1 VNVQVV
7 PELKRHENGG
17 EYIALAIPRA
27 TGIASTSDGRYFLR
41 VGDTCQ
47 PIVGDDV
54 MRLANERPAT
64 PWEEMT
70 SLRVPR
76 ADADAAKVE
85 HLCAGLRASD
95 RVKPSVKEKT
105 DDELLTHYGLAKGDM
120 LTNLGILLV
129 GDRDAR
135 ASLGS
140 APIVQAI
147 KYDEREVKVAK
158 WSWDD
163 HTQSPIELID
173 AIWSEVTDFR
183 ESYELPDGMLR
194 TKLPA
199 YDELVV
205 RELLVNAF
213 VHRPYTQRGDIYL
226 NLHPDR
232 LEVVNPGRLPIG
244 VTPQNILH
252 ESRRRNDGLAHIFH
266 DLKLMEREGSGIDL
280 LFERLLAT
288 GRKAPTIREGT
299 DSVHVT
305 IPRRV
310 VQPGVIKLLVEA
322 DKRYQLTQRE
332 RITFALVAQTESVSA
347 ADLAEELELADTNA
361 LRPWLGRLLDWGLIE
376 QTGRTSATRYFVPP
390 ALLREA
396 GLDALTT
403 LKRVQPHRLRALI
416 LEDLERFP
424 GSSKSDIWRRVGPRS
439 PSGPS
444 GARSRSSSR
453 RAGSWRPERHG
464 PAGSASSPAFLAKVA
479 TMANKPGRRSPQPC
493 VFRCFDSGHVWALAR
508 IRGQKGGPATSPR
521 VPTDS
526 LSKPIRRKIPKNP
539 DQKNCPAILIARSA
553 SRNVRSDRAKRAS
566 RHAAGA
572 PAKGEMSGLCVRIL
586 KCATYAPV
594 LRGMSSSECLVEFA
608 GSFQALGGLGVA
620 PVLRSI
626 QNAPNRDVGAGHG
639 LGR

>member
-1 VNVQVV
+1 MTTHESHTLDRKSLRLVTGAKPDFGELAQDCVCFANAAGGTLLIGIEDDVEAPPEGQRVEPALLDRIRKRVGELTVNVQVV

-17 EYIALAIPRA
+17 EYVALTIPRA

-41 VGDTCQ
+41 VGDTCR

-70 SLRVPR
+70 SLHVPKAN
-76 ADADAAKVE
+76 ADPMKVAS
-85 HLCAGLRASD
+85 LCERLRASD
-95 RVKPSVKEKT
+95 RVKQSVREKT
-105 DDELLTHYGLAKGDM
+105 DDELLSHYGLARGDV
-120 LTNLGILLV
+120 LTNLGVLLV
-129 GDRDAR
+129 GDRDSR

-163 HTQSPIELID
+163 RTQSPIELVD
-173 AIWSEVTDFR
+173 AIWNEVTDFR

-205 RELLVNAF
+205 RELLVNAL

-252 ESRRRNDGLAHIFH
+252 ESRRRNDALAHIFH

-288 GRKAPTIREGT
+288 GRKVPTITEGT

-332 RITFALVAQTESVSA
+332 RITFALVAQTERISA
-347 ADLAEELELADTNA
+347 TELAEALELTDANA
-361 LRPWLGRLLDWGLIE
+361 LRPWLGRLIMWGLVE
-376 QTGRTSATRYFVPP
+376 QSGRTNATRYFVPP

-403 LKRVQPHRLRALI
+403 LTRVQPHRLRALI

-424 GSSKSDIWRRVGPRS
+424 ESSKADIWRRVGPEIPERTF
-439 PSGPS
+439 
-444 GARSRSSSR
+444 R
-453 RAGSWRPERHG
+453 RALEELVTS
-464 PAGSASSPAFLAKVA
+464 
-479 TMANKPGRRSPQPC
+479 GRVMVTGETRARRFSLKSG
-493 VFRCFDSGHVWALAR
+493 VSGHGDDD
-508 IRGQKGGPATSPR
+508 GQ
-521 VPTDS
+521 
-526 LSKPIRRKIPKNP
+526 
-539 DQKNCPAILIARSA
+539 
-553 SRNVRSDRAKRAS
+553 
-566 RHAAGA
+566 
-572 PAKGEMSGLCVRIL
+572 
-586 KCATYAPV
+586 
-594 LRGMSSSECLVEFA
+594 
-608 GSFQALGGLGVA
+608 
-620 PVLRSI
+620 
-626 QNAPNRDVGAGHG
+626 
-639 LGR
+639 

>member
-1 VNVQVV
+1 MTTRESYTLDRKSLRLVTGAKAGFGELAQDCVCFANAAGGTLLIGIEDGAEAPPADQRVEPALLDRIRKRIGELTVNVQVA

-17 EYIALAIPRA
+17 EYIALTIPRA

-41 VGDTCQ
+41 VGDTCR

-76 ADADAAKVE
+76 ASADAAKVE
-85 HLCAGLRASD
+85 RLCAGLRASD
-95 RVKPSVKEKT
+95 RVKPSVKEKA
-105 DDELLTHYGLAKGDM
+105 DEELLTHYGLAKGDL

-129 GDRDAR
+129 GDRHAR

-147 KYDEREVKVAK
+147 KYDEREMKVAK
-158 WSWDD
+158 WSWDER
-163 HTQSPIELID
+163 TQSPIELID
-173 AIWSEVTDFR
+173 VIWSEVSDFR
-183 ESYELPDGMLR
+183 ESYEMPDGMLR

-288 GRKAPTIREGT
+288 GRKAPTITEGT

-332 RITFALVAQTESVSA
+332 RITFALVAQTESISA
-347 ADLAEELELADTNA
+347 AELAEELELGDTNA
-361 LRPWLGRLLDWGLIE
+361 LRPWLGRLVDWGLIE
-376 QTGRTSATRYFVPP
+376 QTGRPNATRYFVPP

-416 LEDLERFP
+416 LEDLGRFP
-424 GSSKSDIWRRVGPRS
+424 
-439 PSGPS
+439 
-444 GARSRSSSR
+444 
-453 RAGSWRPERHG
+453 
-464 PAGSASSPAFLAKVA
+464 
-479 TMANKPGRRSPQPC
+479 
-493 VFRCFDSGHVWALAR
+493 DSGRADIHRRIGPEIHEKALAR
-508 IRGQKGGPATSPR
+508 AL
-521 VPTDS
+521 D
-526 LSKPIRRKIPKNP
+526 
-539 DQKNCPAILIARSA
+539 A
-553 SRNVRSDRAKRAS
+553 
-566 RHAAGA
+566 
-572 PAKGEMSGLCVRIL
+572 
-586 KCATYAPV
+586 
-594 LRGMSSSECLVEFA
+594 LRGEGAIVSTGERRWRKYRLA
-608 GSFQALGGLGVA
+608 G
-620 PVLRSI
+620 
-626 QNAPNRDVGAGHG
+626 DK
-639 LGR
+639 GRQP

>member
-1 VNVQVV
+1 MTTRESQHLDRKSLRLVTGANPDFGELAQDCVCFANAAGGTLLLGIEDDTEAPPADQRVEPALLDRIRKRVGELTVNVQVV

-17 EYIALAIPRA
+17 EYIALTVPRA

-41 VGDTCQ
+41 VGDTCR

-76 ADADAAKVE
+76 ASADAAKVAS
-85 HLCAGLRASD
+85 LCAGLRASD

-105 DDELLTHYGLAKGDM
+105 DDELLTHYGLAKGDV

-129 GDRDAR
+129 GDRHAR
-135 ASLGS
+135 ANLGS

-147 KYDEREVKVAK
+147 KYDERELKVAK

-163 HTQSPIELID
+163 RTQSPIELID
-173 AIWSEVTDFR
+173 AIWSEVSDFR

-226 NLHPDR
+226 NLYSDC

-252 ESRRRNDGLAHIFH
+252 ESRRRNDGLAHIF
-266 DLKLMEREGSGIDL
+266 LEREGTGIDL

-288 GRKAPTIREGT
+288 GRKVPTITEGT

-332 RITFALVAQTESVSA
+332 RITFALVAQTESISA
-347 ADLAEELELADTNA
+347 AELAEKLELVDANA

-416 LEDLERFP
+416 LEDIGRFP
-424 GSSKSDIWRRVGPRS
+424 
-439 PSGPS
+439 
-444 GARSRSSSR
+444 
-453 RAGSWRPERHG
+453 
-464 PAGSASSPAFLAKVA
+464 
-479 TMANKPGRRSPQPC
+479 
-493 VFRCFDSGHVWALAR
+493 DSGRADIHRRIGPEIHEKALTRALDALLR
-508 IRGQKGGPATSPR
+508 DGAIVSTGERRWRKYRLAGGKGHQP
-521 VPTDS
+521 
-526 LSKPIRRKIPKNP
+526 
-539 DQKNCPAILIARSA
+539 
-553 SRNVRSDRAKRAS
+553 
-566 RHAAGA
+566 
-572 PAKGEMSGLCVRIL
+572 
-586 KCATYAPV
+586 
-594 LRGMSSSECLVEFA
+594 
-608 GSFQALGGLGVA
+608 
-620 PVLRSI
+620 
-626 QNAPNRDVGAGHG
+626 
-639 LGR
+639 

>member
-1 VNVQVV
+1 MTTRESYTLDRKSLRLVTGTKPDFGELAQDCVCFANAAGGTLLIGIEDDTEAPPADQRVEPALLDRIRKRIGELTVNVQVA

-17 EYIALAIPRA
+17 EYIALTIPRA

-41 VGDTCQ
+41 VGDTCR

-76 ADADAAKVE
+76 ASADAAKVE
-85 HLCAGLRASD
+85 RLCAGLRASD

-105 DDELLTHYGLAKGDM
+105 DEELLTHYGLAKGDL

-129 GDRDAR
+129 GDRHAR

-147 KYDEREVKVAK
+147 KYDEHEMKVAK
-158 WSWDD
+158 WSWDER
-163 HTQSPIELID
+163 TQSPIELID
-173 AIWSEVTDFR
+173 AIWSEVSDFR
-183 ESYELPDGMLR
+183 ESYEMPDGMLR

-288 GRKAPTIREGT
+288 GRKAPTITEGI

-332 RITFALVAQTESVSA
+332 RITFALVAQTESISA
-347 ADLAEELELADTNA
+347 AELAEELELADTNA
-361 LRPWLGRLLDWGLIE
+361 LRPWLGRLVDWGLIE
-376 QTGRTSATRYFVPP
+376 QTGRTNATRYFVPP

-416 LEDLERFP
+416 LEDLGRFP
-424 GSSKSDIWRRVGPRS
+424 
-439 PSGPS
+439 
-444 GARSRSSSR
+444 
-453 RAGSWRPERHG
+453 
-464 PAGSASSPAFLAKVA
+464 
-479 TMANKPGRRSPQPC
+479 
-493 VFRCFDSGHVWALAR
+493 DSGRADVHRRIGPEIHEKALAR
-508 IRGQKGGPATSPR
+508 AL
-521 VPTDS
+521 D
-526 LSKPIRRKIPKNP
+526 
-539 DQKNCPAILIARSA
+539 A
-553 SRNVRSDRAKRAS
+553 
-566 RHAAGA
+566 
-572 PAKGEMSGLCVRIL
+572 
-586 KCATYAPV
+586 
-594 LRGMSSSECLVEFA
+594 LRGEGAIVSTGERRWRKYRLA
-608 GSFQALGGLGVA
+608 G
-620 PVLRSI
+620 
-626 QNAPNRDVGAGHG
+626 DKGHQP
-639 LGR
+639 